1 MPRNQGQVATRSL
14 TRREHSCAKFT
25 RQKDNIH
32 IITKHR
38 MAEEVLDSSQKVE
51 KHLTWREETGDVL
64 QEMITGLDPLES
76 EDLEKGY
83 QKKMMTFKLILI
95 GLRF

>member
-1 MPRNQGQVATRSL
+1 
-14 TRREHSCAKFT
+14 
-25 RQKDNIH
+25 
-32 IITKHR
+32 

-64 QEMITGLDPLES
+64 KEMIAGLDPLES

-83 QKKMMTFKLILI
+83 QKKKTTFQLILI

>member
-1 MPRNQGQVATRSL
+1 MIPPVRWLRSI
-14 TRREHSCAKFT
+14 S
-25 RQKDNIH
+25 
-32 IITKHR
+32 
-38 MAEEVLDSSQKVE
+38 VGG
-51 KHLTWREETGDVL
+51 WREETGDILKV
-64 QEMITGLDPLES
+64 MIAGLDPLES